1 MLGRLTY
8 LALAA
13 VVLAL
18 WALMVTVTGPAI
30 RKAAG
35 GLAPFDLRITGYD
48 LAEVQTFL
56 GRISA
61 PGRDLYLEAQMRL
74 DTLFPVLLG
83 LFLTWSF
90 VVLYPRLPAIGLA
103 IIAMAG
109 AGADLL
115 ENARVAAML
124 RAPEVTAEMA
134 AAASQATV
142 AKWALDGLALT
153 AFALA
158 VAVSALRRLRGAG

>member
-1 MLGRLTY
+1 MLGRLSF

-30 RKAAG
+30 TKAAG
-35 GLAPFDLRITGYD
+35 GLPPFDLRITGYD
-48 LAEVQTFL
+48 LAEAQAFL
-56 GRISA
+56 TRISA

-90 VVLYPRLPAIGLA
+90 VVLYPRLPAIALA
-103 IIAMAG
+103 VAAMAG
-109 AGADLL
+109 AGMDLL
-115 ENARVAAML
+115 ENARIATL
-124 RAPEVTAEMA
+124 LQAPEVTVAMV

-142 AKWALDGLALT
+142 TKWALDGLALT
-153 AFALA
+153 GFALGLA
-158 VAVSALRRLRGAG
+158 HAFYRRHR

>member
-18 WALMVTVTGPAI
+18 WALLVTVTGPAI
-30 RKAAG
+30 TKAAG

-48 LAEVQTFL
+48 LAQAQAFL
-56 GRISA
+56 SRISG
-61 PGRDLYLEAQMRL
+61 PGRDLYLEAQLRL
-74 DTLFPVLLG
+74 DTFFPVVLG

-90 VVLYPRLPAIGLA
+90 VVLYPRLLA
-103 IIAMAG
+103 TLLAVIAMAG
-109 AGADLL
+109 AGADLV
-115 ENARVAAML
+115 ENARIATML
-124 RAPEVTAEMA
+124 RADEVTAPMV

-142 AKWALDGLALT
+142 TKWALDGLALT
-153 AFALA
+153 AFALGLIL
-158 VAVSALRRLRGAG
+158 ALYRRFARN